1 MEVRRDCPACGGS
14 GLVDDAP
21 CLECVDELGQEQLLA
36 GELYARDGTPCAT
49 CTRSYMSLRQ
59 GAGTTLGFDAGG
71 GLALRVCRLGRE
83 PPAVEGGD
91 GDLRCDDYL
100 PFASLLPL
108 SADDLDRLQREG
120 SRGFLSD
127 LAQGIRPLP
136 RSPRDLRWYDQGF
149 REGWLPPHRV
159 EVDRLDGGSRVTGAW
174 DQFVVVGVT
183 PAFGDGH
190 TPAVG
195 EAILQVKGQRSYLL
209 VRDADAPSVGAQAQ
223 PHGWWV
229 TQVSSGAALPLEHPI
244 EAARSHHP
252 LVLRGGEN
260 VLRPHAWR
268 YLTRDGIDQELEG
281 IATESVRA
289 AGQALK
295 RGSSLV
301 AGLCLRRGLRAR
313 PDHPELRELEGLLAR
328 ETPPLG

>member
-1 MEVRRDCPACGGS
+1 MEVRSNCPACEGT

-21 CLECVDELGQEQLLA
+21 CLECAEEVGEERLLA
-36 GELYARDGTPCAT
+36 AELYAQDGTPCAT

-83 PPAVEGGD
+83 PLEVED
-91 GDLRCDDYL
+91 GLGALRCDDYL
-100 PFASLLPL
+100 PFASLVPL
-108 SADDLDRLQREG
+108 QGDDLDQLQREC

-159 EVDRLDGGSRVTGAW
+159 EVARLGSGSRITGAW
-174 DQFVVVGVT
+174 DQFLVVGVT

-195 EAILQVKGQRSYLL
+195 EAILQAKGQRSYLL
-209 VRDADAPSVGAQAQ
+209 VRDPDAPTVRAQAQ

-229 TQVSSGAALPLEHPI
+229 TQVSSGAALPLQHAVD
-244 EAARSHHP
+244 AAQGRRP
-252 LVLRGGEN
+252 LILRGGEN
-260 VLRPHAWR
+260 VLRPHAWS
-268 YLTRDGIDQELEG
+268 YLTSDEIDRELDV
-281 IATESVRA
+281 IAAESVRA
-289 AGQALK
+289 ARQALK
-295 RGSSLV
+295 RGSALV

-313 PDHPELRELEGLLAR
+313 PEHPELKELETLAAR
-328 ETPPLG
+328 DTPAVG

>member
-1 MEVRRDCPACGGS
+1 VEVRSDCAACGGT
-14 GLVDDAP
+14 GRLDDAP
-21 CLECVDELGQEQLLA
+21 CLECVDELGTEALIA
-36 GELYARDGTPCAT
+36 GEIYARDGTLCAS
-49 CTRSYMSLRQ
+49 CTRSFMSLRQ
-59 GAGTTLGFDAGG
+59 GAGTTLGFDTGG
-71 GLALRVCRLGRE
+71 GLALRVCRLGLE
-83 PPAVEGGD
+83 PPDEGSD
-91 GDLRCDDYL
+91 RPPTCAEYL

-108 SADDLDRLQREG
+108 SADDLDRLEREC

-159 EVDRLDGGSRVTGAW
+159 EVDRLGAGSRIRGAW

-195 EAILQVKGQRSYLL
+195 EAILRTKGQRSYVL
-209 VRDADAPSVGAQAQ
+209 VWDPDAPDVRADAQ
-223 PHGWWV
+223 PHGWWAA
-229 TQVSSGAALPLEHPI
+229 QVNAGAALPLEDPV
-244 EAARSHHP
+244 EAARHRRP

-268 YLTRDGIDQELEG
+268 YLSPDAIEAELDA
-281 IATESVRA
+281 IAAESERA
-289 AGQALK
+289 AQQALK
-295 RGSSLV
+295 RGSALV
-301 AGLCLRRGLRAR
+301 ARLCLRRGLRAR
-313 PDHPELRELEGLLAR
+313 PGHAGLVALEARLAQDDG
-328 ETPPLG
+328 PVG

>member
-1 MEVRRDCPACGGS
+1 MEARSDCPACGGT
-14 GLVDDAP
+14 GLLDDAP
-21 CLECVDELGQEQLLA
+21 CLECVEELGTEQLIA

-71 GLALRVCRLGRE
+71 GLALRVCRLGRD
-83 PPAVEGGD
+83 PLVAEGGT
-91 GDLRCDDYL
+91 GELWCDDFQ

-108 SADDLDRLQREG
+108 SADDLDRLQREC

-136 RSPRDLRWYDQGF
+136 RDPRDLRWYDQGF

-159 EVDRLDGGSRVTGAW
+159 EVDRLTVGSRISGPW

-195 EAILQVKGQRSYLL
+195 EAILQAKGQRSYLL
-209 VRDADAPSVGAQAQ
+209 VRDPDAATVRGAAQ

-229 TQVSSGAALPLEHPI
+229 TQVSSGAALPLENPI
-244 EAARSHHP
+244 EAAPGHRP

-268 YLTRDGIDQELEG
+268 YLTPDGVDAELDGIAQESL
-281 IATESVRA
+281 RA
-289 AGQALK
+289 ARQALK
-295 RGSSLV
+295 RGSALV
-301 AGLCLRRGLRAR
+301 ASLCLRRGLRAR
-313 PDHPELRELEGLLAR
+313 PQAVDLKALEAELTRDAAAVG
-328 ETPPLG
+328 

>member
-1 MEVRRDCPACGGS
+1 MEVRSNCPACDGT
-14 GLVDDAP
+14 GLIDDAP
-21 CLECVDELGQEQLLA
+21 CLECVDELGEEQLLA

-59 GAGTTLGFDAGG
+59 GAGTTLGFHAAG

-83 PPAVEGGD
+83 PLEAED
-91 GDLRCDDYL
+91 GIGALRCDDYL

-108 SADDLDRLQREG
+108 KGDDLDQLQREC

-136 RSPRDLRWYDQGF
+136 RSTRDLRWYDQGF

-159 EVDRLDGGSRVTGAW
+159 EVARLDSSSRISGAW
-174 DQFVVVGVT
+174 DQFLVVGVT

-195 EAILQVKGQRSYLL
+195 EAILQAKGQRSYLL
-209 VRDADAPSVGAQAQ
+209 VRDSDAPTVRAQAQ
-223 PHGWWV
+223 PHSWWV
-229 TQVSSGAALPLEHPI
+229 TQVSSGAALPLEHPV
-244 EAARSHHP
+244 EAAMGHRP

-260 VLRPHAWR
+260 VLRPHAWS
-268 YLTRDGIDQELEG
+268 YLDRAGIDRELDGIAD
-281 IATESVRA
+281 ESARA
-289 AGQALK
+289 ARQALK
-295 RGSSLV
+295 RGSALV
-301 AGLCLRRGLRAR
+301 ASLCLRRGLRAR
-313 PDHPELRELEGLLAR
+313 PERAELRELESLVAR
-328 ETPPLG
+328 DAPAVG